1 MSRKKLNLAFLATF
15 VIGALLL
22 AAACSSGSAP
32 APSDSSKP
40 AAPAATSASAPEAA
54 PAATK
59 APAAAPAPAST
70 SAPASAQFDW
80 KQFSGQKIVLLLEQH
95 PWTTAIQP
103 YIPEF
108 EKLTGIT
115 VETQIFT
122 EQQQR
127 QKSLIALQA
136 KSPEFDVFQSL
147 KSLEGWKYARA
158 GYYEPLE
165 SYLSNPKLTPPDYDQ
180 SDFLAGPFN
189 GEKIDGKL
197 VGTPIIVEGP
207 VIFYRKDLF
216 QKYNVTPP
224 KTMADI
230 ETAAAAIQKATN
242 GEVRGVTLRGLPPSV
257 AYTFGTFFHNQGL
270 QWLTA
275 DGKSQLSDPKGVQA
289 IDYYTKLARDYGPE
303 GVVQYSFYQSS
314 SFFASGKVG
323 MEIESSNEL
332 ATILDPKSSQVAD
345 KVGVVP
351 FPPGPGGDHPTELQ
365 WGISMNAFSQHK
377 GAAWLFMAWATSKK
391 MQADLALKG
400 IAGPR
405 DSSWK
410 TPEFQTSLN
419 SPTRK
424 EWADAVQH
432 TLANGNGEVG
442 PPAVEEA
449 QVRQII
455 GDMIDSVI
463 LQQAT
468 ALDAAKKADAALDP
482 LVKK

>member
-1 MSRKKLNLAFLATF
+1 MNPRSFARLAPMILGVFL
-15 VIGALLL
+15 L
-22 AAACSSGSAP
+22 AACSSTAPASPTAAPAAKAP
-32 APSDSSKP
+32 APAASAPTS
-40 AAPAATSASAPEAA
+40 APAATSA
-54 PAATK
+54 
-59 APAAAPAPAST
+59 PASG
-70 SAPASAQFDW
+70 QFNW

-115 VETQIFT
+115 VETQIYT

-180 SDFLAGPFN
+180 NDFQAGPFN
-189 GEKIDGKL
+189 GEKIDGKQ
-197 VGTPIIVEGP
+197 VGLPIIVEGP

-216 QKYNVTPP
+216 QQYGVTPP

-242 GEVRGVTLRGLPPSV
+242 GEVKGVTLRGLPPAV
-257 AYTFGTFFHNQGL
+257 AYTFGPFFHNEGL
-270 QWLTA
+270 QWLSA

-289 IDYYTKLARDYGPE
+289 IDYYAKLANEYGPQ

-314 SFFASGKVG
+314 SLFASGKVG

-332 ATILDPKSSQVAD
+332 STILDPKNSQVVN
-345 KVGVVP
+345 KVGVIP

-377 GAAWLFMAWATSKK
+377 GAAWLFMVWATSKD
-391 MQADLALKG
+391 MQAKLALKG
-400 IAGPR
+400 IASPR
-405 DSSWK
+405 ASSWK
-410 TPEFQTSLN
+410 TPEFQASLD

-432 TLANGNGEVG
+432 TLAVGNGEVG

-463 LQQAT
+463 LKQAT
-468 ALDAAKKADAALDP
+468 AADAAKKADAALDP